1 MNRSS
6 EVRFKGFII
15 SRAIQA
21 LNRAGGQGSMANTKL
36 PNLNKV
42 LIAGNLV
49 KDPELRYTTTGAP
62 VVNFKIA
69 SNKKFRDGLGM
80 QKEEVCY
87 IGVVAWQ
94 KLAESCSQFLQKGS
108 AVLVEGELR
117 SRLKEN
123 DDGTKRSFVEIKASQ
138 IQFLDKRNDVN
149 SLEEESVFS
158 NSGEKVDTAELEG
171 LW

>member
-1 MNRSS
+1 
-6 EVRFKGFII
+6 
-15 SRAIQA
+15 
-21 LNRAGGQGSMANTKL
+21 MANTKL

-42 LIAGNLV
+42 LIVGNLV

-94 KLAESCSQFLQKGS
+94 KLAESCG
-108 AVLVEGELR
+108 AG
-117 SRLKEN
+117 
-123 DDGTKRSFVEIKASQ
+123 
-138 IQFLDKRNDVN
+138 
-149 SLEEESVFS
+149 
-158 NSGEKVDTAELEG
+158 
-171 LW
+171 

>member
-1 MNRSS
+1 
-6 EVRFKGFII
+6 
-15 SRAIQA
+15 
-21 LNRAGGQGSMANTKL
+21 MANMKL

-49 KDPELRYTTTGAP
+49 KDPELRYTTTGVP

-69 SNKKFRDGLGM
+69 SNKRFRDGWGTP
-80 QKEEVCY
+80 KEDVCY

-94 KLAESCSQFLQKGS
+94 KLAESCSQYLQRGS

-123 DDGTKRSFVEIKASQ
+123 EDGTKRSFVEIKALHV
-138 IQFLDKRNDVN
+138 QFLDKKTEAF
-149 SLEEESVFS
+149 SWEEESAFLSS
-158 NSGEKVDTAELEG
+158 NEKENLTELEG